1 MPIIANFLSGGSGG
15 VELSPVEN
23 IQTLTASEKVYIKW
37 TDPNDIIVN
46 DVSISEWGG
55 TLLIRKAGSAPT
67 NRRDGIIVMDSTVHN
82 AYSDTYFCD
91 SGLSNGVTYYYQL
104 FPYSKS
110 HTYTDSDECKFN
122 VIPNAIAP
130 NDVSNIEATF
140 GSNKIRLTWTDPS
153 DTIIDGV
160 TVSKWAGT
168 KVVYKTGGYPTD
180 IDDGTLAVNNT
191 TRNHYQN
198 TTFEID
204 GLENGVVYYIAFFP
218 YSACGAVNMNEVN
231 RVTSIP
237 HYTAIS
243 VPTVS
248 RTLRYNETLQSPEWS
263 NFDALKMT
271 VGGITSA
278 TNAGR
283 YEATFT
289 PHEDYCWSDG
299 TTETKIVVWEIERK
313 TVSSVPSQSGAV
325 IYNGNQQSPV
335 WSGYS
340 SVELEISGTTAEI
353 NAGTYTAVFTPT
365 SNYQWSDG
373 SISGRN
379 INWNISKAA
388 GNFTLSSSSVV
399 LRNSSPTANITVVR
413 AGDGAISAVSNDT
426 SYITVSVSGTTIT
439 VNNVNKKH
447 GVATVTVSVGEGTNH
462 TAAVNQVITVT
473 CTFPTIS
480 TVPSQS
486 GALTYTG
493 SAQSPSWSNYDSN
506 ILTLGGTT
514 SGTNAGTYTAK
525 FTPKGDYSWSDGS
538 VTTKAVTWTIGKAS
552 GSLSVNPTSLT
563 LNSSATSGTIT
574 VTRAGD
580 GAVSAVSSD
589 TNIATVSVSGTTVTV
604 NSVNNT
610 SGSATITISV
620 AAGTNHTAP
629 TGKTVAV
636 TAEFMPAKT
645 TLNNTSWADI
655 SKVSQAGLAPSY
667 WAVGDRKAV
676 FLTGRAGELYLND
689 TYYVYII
696 GFDHNGATNTITF
709 GTFKSAATGGYNIC
723 LVDEK
728 YASKDTAVSMFFHV
742 NVASKIIG
750 GWKGCSLRY
759 YILGSTNTNNGDA
772 GTTTATTPVSN
783 SLMSTIPADLRAV
796 MKPMTVYTDN
806 VGDSSTNQSDNVT
819 ATIDYLPLLA
829 EYEVFGQTTRSNYI
843 ERNYQQQYS
852 YFAMG
857 NSKAKYKHT
866 NTTSGAQWW
875 LRSLNYNSI
884 NCFCCVNANGEAHY
898 GDAMYSFGIAPIFR
912 V

>member
-110 HTYTDSDECKFN
+110 HTYTDSDECKFS

-248 RTLRYNETLQSPEWS
+248 GTLRYNETLQSPEWL
-263 NFDALKMT
+263 NYDALKMT

-353 NAGTYTAVFTPT
+353 NAGTYAAVFTPT

-388 GNFTLSSSSVV
+388 GNFTLSSSSVI
-399 LRNSSPTANITVVR
+399 LRNSSPTANITVTR
-413 AGDGAISAVSNDT
+413 AGDGVISAVSNDT

-447 GVATVTVSVGEGTNH
+447 GVSTVTVSVGEGTNH
-462 TAAVNQVITVT
+462 TAATNQVITVT

-486 GALTYTG
+486 GTLTYTG
-493 SAQSPSWSNYDSN
+493 SAQSPSWNNYDSN

-538 VTTKAVTWTIGKAS
+538 VTAKPVTWTIGKAN
-552 GSLSVNPTSLT
+552 GSLSVSPTSLM

-580 GAVSAVSSD
+580 GVISAVSSN
-589 TNIATVSVSGTTVTV
+589 TSVATVSVSDTTVTV
-604 NSVNNT
+604 KSVNNT
-610 SGSATITISV
+610 VGTATVTISV
-620 AAGTNHTAP
+620 AAGTNHKAP
-629 TGKTVAV
+629 ANKTVTV
-636 TAEFMPAKT
+636 TAEFFPPVGTA
-645 TLNNTSWADI
+645 LNNMTWAQI
-655 SKVSQAGLAPSY
+655 RKVSDDGLAANYFS
-667 WAVGDRKAV
+667 VGDRKAV
-676 FLTGRAGELYLND
+676 TLNGTISDYLSFSNE
-689 TYYVYII
+689 TYYCYII
-696 GFDHNGATNTITF
+696 GIDHNSGKEGANRIHFQF
-709 GTFKSAATGGYNIC
+709 GYSALSGGAHIAFVDSKCENYMTVYNLPCFKMNDMNENA
-723 LVDEK
+723 
-728 YASKDTAVSMFFHV
+728 
-742 NVASKIIG
+742 G
-750 GWKGCSLRY
+750 GWNKSQMRTIICPAFKNAMPSDLQAVLKTTTKYSDNTGN
-759 YILGSTNTNNGDA
+759 GSNNSSYV
-772 GTTTATTPVSN
+772 TATTDD
-783 SLMSTIPADLRAV
+783 IF
-796 MKPMTVYTDN
+796 
-806 VGDSSTNQSDNVT
+806 
-819 ATIDYLPLLA
+819 LLA
-829 EYEVFGQTTRSNYI
+829 EYEVYGTRKYANSA
-843 ERNYQQQYS
+843 EKNYQAQYAYYS
-852 YFAMG
+852 AG
-857 NSKAKYKHT
+857 NSKVRYRHNST
-866 NTTSGAQWW
+866 GTTVYWW
-875 LRSLNYNSI
+875 LRSVYFGGESS
-884 NCFCCVNANGEAHY
+884 FCISYASGNVGEIIASYCSGFAPAFCV
-898 GDAMYSFGIAPIFR
+898 
-912 V
+912 